1 MRTQIQAYEDTDRAA
16 SYFVEEHSGL
26 DRLWVTRLN
35 FFVLVSKAS
44 KASKFSYCSK

>member
-1 MRTQIQAYEDTDRAA
+1 MRTQIEAYEDTDAAA

-26 DRLWVTRLN
+26 DRLGVTRLS

-44 KASKFSYCSK
+44 KASTLSY